1 MTKRIASVLLIVV
14 GTGIVF
20 AGEQTKEEFSL
31 RLRLKPGTVFRV
43 KSCMLS
49 AVKQMVAR
57 KNMDME
63 SKTEKEFCLKVMTAD
78 DKGAVVEATCNRV
91 ILHSKEQGTEE
102 ISYDSD
108 HPEGEPPENDAE
120 VVALVGKT
128 FLLRIDPMG
137 GVTRKAQADDAEPDE
152 AVQVLCNMISGIFK
166 YVPEKPVAIG
176 GKWTRSEDAEGKIRI
191 RGTNTFTFAECSGGT
206 LLISLRGTISGKS
219 ERSAKAQHEVKGTS
233 EGTMKLDEETR
244 FPLESTMKQNMT
256 IHNAVDDI
264 HWTARAQNLVEL
276 SVTIESVS
284 SATPGR

>member
-1 MTKRIASVLLIVV
+1 MRVLLAEP
-14 GTGIVF
+14 TD
-20 AGEQTKEEFSL
+20 AD
-31 RLRLKPGTVFRV
+31 
-43 KSCMLS
+43 
-49 AVKQMVAR
+49 VAPDALLLPIHR
-57 KNMDME
+57 D
-63 SKTEKEFCLKVMTAD
+63 SS
-78 DKGAVVEATCNRV
+78 VVEVVQSPLVKLPLKYRW
-91 ILHSKEQGTEE
+91 
-102 ISYDSD
+102 
-108 HPEGEPPENDAE
+108 NDAE